1 MELFRNPS
9 LVKSSRFDT
18 VIWAVKLV
26 LFSMGIISTVIL
38 FKVAIIPFT
47 FDLIVS
53 TFPRLWVSARSRPSP
68 PFLFIIVNFFII
80 TIAASSNYQHQK
92 QQSSNS
98 TPTNPNYNNSTTTI
112 TMIEDAVSNLNTT
125 HHFELEKQ
133 GNEPNETEVGEEV
146 KDCEVFN
153 EKFIIN
159 PSPDS
164 FSGDNFMSES
174 DEKSDDTLDATWKA
188 IMEGQGKPIT
198 EQLKK
203 SDTWTAR
210 TKAEPLDD
218 NGDGV
223 DDPVVW
229 ALKEL
234 KKSDTF
240 NDTVSLR
247 RDKSMSQD
255 ELNRRAEAFIQKI
268 NNQIRLQ
275 RLESDQHFTEMVN
288 RGVFHQQS

>member
-1 MELFRNPS
+1 
-9 LVKSSRFDT
+9 
-18 VIWAVKLV
+18 
-26 LFSMGIISTVIL
+26 
-38 FKVAIIPFT
+38 
-47 FDLIVS
+47 
-53 TFPRLWVSARSRPSP
+53 
-68 PFLFIIVNFFII
+68 
-80 TIAASSNYQHQK
+80 
-92 QQSSNS
+92 
-98 TPTNPNYNNSTTTI
+98 
-112 TMIEDAVSNLNTT
+112 MIEDAVSNLNTT
-125 HHFELEKQ
+125 HQFELEKQ
-133 GNEPNETEVGEEV
+133 GNEPYETEVGEEV

-153 EKFIIN
+153 EKFIID

-198 EQLKK
+198 GQLEK

-229 ALKEL
+229 ARKEL

-268 NNQIRLQ
+268 NNQHRLQ
-275 RLESDQHFTEMVN
+275 RLESDQRFREMVN
-288 RGVFHQQS
+288 RGVFH